1 MFDPMQ
7 SRQPRDL
14 ELRVL
19 PKHVA
24 HFYDSQCFPA
34 NEIADY
40 FLAGLQ
46 AGEGSFLVA
55 TPDHS
60 DQIKMCLQRRGVDAE
75 GLVHDGLLRCEDAG
89 AAIEPYAG
97 NNDLTTEALL
107 DSPVGRAVGLARA
120 NSPTGII
127 RLAGEGAD
135 LLTARGDYLKCIQVE
150 QLWDQIAREQG
161 FQIYCAYSNDNFRE
175 DSSARHLCDVC
186 DSHTDVAAVDGE
198 FAAESWARRLEENSR
213 TLKAAIKDRKVA
225 AEALQKVEASCAD
238 MLETITALRNEK
250 LSPSLTE
257 KPWMGYPRSAK
268 RDNFVDLAL
277 TVGLREVLQACEEA
291 CSRRRSAPPGSP
303 EWHKSTGEILA
314 YGRLDYTLEKL
325 RACLGAASSRKL
337 SEE

>member
-1 MFDPMQ
+1 MSDPMQ

-14 ELRVL
+14 DFSVL

-24 HFYDSQCFPA
+24 HFYDSQRFPA

-40 FLAGLQ
+40 FLAGMEV
-46 AGEGSFLVA
+46 GEGAFLVA
-55 TPDHS
+55 TPDHTA
-60 DQIKMCLQRRGVDAE
+60 QIKLCIQRHGVDAD
-75 GLVHDGLLRCEDAG
+75 GLMHDGLLRCEDAE
-89 AAIEPYAG
+89 AAVAPSAG
-97 NNDLTTEALL
+97 DEALTTEALL
-107 DSPVGRAVGLARA
+107 DSPVGRAMRSAKA

-127 RLAGEGAD
+127 RLAGEGTD
-135 LLTARGDYLKCIQVE
+135 LLTARGDYQKCIEVE
-150 QLWDQIAREQG
+150 QLWDQIAAEQG
-161 FQIYCAYSNDNFRE
+161 LQIYCAYSNDNFRE

-186 DSHTDVAAVDGE
+186 DSHTEVAAVDGD
-198 FAAESWARRLEENSR
+198 ATESWARRLEENSR
-213 TLKAAIKDRKVA
+213 TLKSAIKDRKVT

-238 MLETITALRNEK
+238 MLETIISLRNEK
-250 LSPSLTE
+250 LGPSLTE
-257 KPWMGYPRSAK
+257 KPWMVYPRSAK
-268 RDNFVDLAL
+268 RDNTVDLAL

-291 CSRRRSAPPGSP
+291 CGRRRSATPGSA